1 MLSMKKG
8 LLFTVAFRLLGIFI
22 LFQGLRMI
30 GEGIYNYIDEHTQK
44 DWITIYAEVSDISS
58 EYSST
63 WSRHG
68 SSSHVSYDITYQYE
82 VDGQEYSDMLYNRGE
97 PMALGDKVK
106 IKYDPDAP
114 ENSTDILSP
123 SIYNMIIFF
132 IFGSIFAVIGYF
144 VSGVWAL
151 LRKIRRRGQ
160 PEEEE
165 ILPPE
170 EYVDPKTI
178 KRTPI
183 NKWSNN
189 IFVRLLLF
197 AVVLGGIFLS
207 NKFFPGTQP
216 TDIDQFKS
224 VVEKQGYLT
233 TDSTEELR
241 QEWKVGSMMGEAI
254 SFDDGNVRMDFC
266 VMDTADSA
274 ASLYAGMTLPL
285 SEGEEKVQDGIIHE
299 IHSID
304 NGSMYVAKVRIG
316 DTVLY
321 VSALEEYKADAI
333 GILKTIGYW
342 KE

>member
-1 MLSMKKG
+1 MKKG
-8 LLFTVAFRLLGIFI
+8 ILFKIILRSVGIFI
-22 LFQGLRMI
+22 LLLGIRMI
-30 GEGIYNYIDEHTQK
+30 GEGIYNYIDEHHQE

-58 EYSST
+58 EYSS
-63 WSRHG
+63 
-68 SSSHVSYDITYQYE
+68 SSTKHRSSVSYDITYQYE
-82 VDGQEYSDMLYNRGE
+82 VDGQEYLDMLYNRGK

-123 SIYNMIIFF
+123 SFHNLILFLV
-132 IFGSIFAVIGYF
+132 FGTIFATIGFYT
-144 VSGVWAL
+144 SGAYML
-151 LRKIRRRGQ
+151 IRRIRRRGK

-165 ILPPE
+165 VLPPE

-178 KRTPI
+178 KRVPS
-183 NKWSNN
+183 KWSKN

-197 AVVLGGIFLS
+197 ALVVGGILLS
-207 NKFFPGTQP
+207 NKFFPGTQA
-216 TDIDQFKS
+216 TDIEEFKS
-224 VVEKQGYLT
+224 VVEKKGYVT
-233 TDSTEELR
+233 TDSTEKLR
-241 QEWKVGSMMGEAI
+241 QEWRVGSMMEEAI

-285 SEGEEKVQDGIIHE
+285 FEGEEKEQSGMIHE
-299 IHSID
+299 IHSIE
-304 NGSMYVAKVRIG
+304 NSSMYVAKVRIR

>member
-8 LLFTVAFRLLGIFI
+8 LLFTVALRLLGIFI
-22 LFQGLRMI
+22 LFQGLRMV
-30 GEGIYNYIDEHTQK
+30 GEGIYNYINEHTQK

-58 EYSST
+58 EYSSSST
-63 WSRHG
+63 RHG
-68 SSSHVSYDITYQYE
+68 GSSVNYDITYRYE
-82 VDGQEYSDMLYNRGE
+82 VDGQEYFGMLYNRSK
-97 PMALGDKVK
+97 PMALGDEVKV
-106 IKYDPDAP
+106 KYDPNAP
-114 ENSTDILSP
+114 GNSTDILSP
-123 SIYNMIIFF
+123 SVYNMIVF
-132 IFGSIFAVIGYF
+132 IVCGSIFATIGFF
-144 VSGVWAL
+144 VSGAWAL
-151 LRKIRRRGQ
+151 LRKIRRKGQ

-165 ILPPE
+165 VLPPE

-183 NKWSNN
+183 QKWSNN

-197 AVVLGGIFLS
+197 AVVLGGVFLS

-216 TDIDQFKS
+216 TDIEQFKS
-224 VVEKQGYLT
+224 VVEKKGYLT

-241 QEWKVGSMMGEAI
+241 QQWKVGSMMEEAV

-274 ASLYAGMTLPL
+274 LSLYAGMTLPL

-299 IHSID
+299 MHSID
-304 NGSMYVAKVRIG
+304 NGSMYVAKVLIR

-321 VSALEEYKADAI
+321 VSALEEYKEDAI